1 MFSNL
6 SGLAIYSPLTEEAAG
21 DELTVVFFISEAIVY
36 MHRTMYQQGEV
47 PPPLASRWVATPT
60 TCGTGC
66 GHTRISC
73 VWGKAEVSI
82 GKS

>member
-6 SGLAIYSPLTEEAAG
+6 SSTGLAIYSPLTEEAAG

-47 PPPLASRWVATPT
+47 PPPLASR
-60 TCGTGC
+60 
-66 GHTRISC
+66 
-73 VWGKAEVSI
+73 
-82 GKS
+82 